1 MAEID
6 TLLQTLD
13 ECHKSLLRTPGASRR
28 TQHIERIKEIT
39 RAVCDDQARLPE
51 EGRVS
56 TRGGDHKFNAQILLA
71 RIISEYTRELIAKVD
86 AEGSFLYTNAS
97 HLETLGYRQF
107 HLMRTN
113 IIDLAADGHKAS
125 VKEHL
130 QRALTQGHAL
140 DTLCLRHSAGTICWI
155 ESSAMRMKVAGTYQ
169 LVLIGRDVTARKLAE
184 DALRASEARH
194 RAVLRAI
201 PDLLLQVNANGLI
214 LEQAATSRAET
225 AAGAE
230 RWIGRRIQDVVPT
243 VGPALLEQITT
254 TLETDRP
261 QVQEYRFCWPQIA
274 EADYEARAVV
284 SAPGEVLVMWRD
296 ITERKRAER
305 AEHESRERYRQMFE
319 ETGAVVLLVDQA
331 TRQIVD
337 ANPAAISFYGYA
349 RTVLTSMTLDQI
361 TVLARHRLD
370 RTLQWFVNGEHTFF
384 MYKHRVAAGTVFNV
398 EMHAS
403 PIEIH
408 GQRLLYCI
416 VQDVTDRI
424 REENARRMSEMHL
437 EIMAEHQPAIVWT
450 VDQDLVVSSISGSGM
465 QGTELSSTATV
476 GLSLRERFKARP
488 DHPILVGHNRALEGE
503 ASSYELVS
511 NQRRFRS
518 YVAPSRDSTG
528 TIIGCMGVSYDITE
542 RVQLEQAIQA
552 SEQKYRLLVE
562 QCRDAIIVVLPD
574 QEHITVNAAAVELL
588 GYTSDECARLCLS
601 DLLLATTLDPDARSA
616 HATTWHE
623 GRLRHKD
630 GHMIHVHV
638 SAWSIVDGSSLIMI
652 RPGAAGLVDPPW
664 NAS

>member
-1 MAEID
+1 MAELD

-28 TQHIERIKEIT
+28 TQHIERIKEII

-107 HLMRTN
+107 HLMRAN

-130 QRALTQGHAL
+130 QRALTHGHAL

-201 PDLLLQVNANGLI
+201 PDLLLQVNADGLI

-254 TLETDRP
+254 TLERTDRRSKNTASVGHRSLKRTTKP
-261 QVQEYRFCWPQIA
+261 VQWLARPAKCSLCGAISPSASGPNVQSMRAANGIDRCLRKQVQLSCSLIR
-274 EADYEARAVV
+274 
-284 SAPGEVLVMWRD
+284 
-296 ITERKRAER
+296 
-305 AEHESRERYRQMFE
+305 
-319 ETGAVVLLVDQA
+319 
-331 TRQIVD
+331 
-337 ANPAAISFYGYA
+337 
-349 RTVLTSMTLDQI
+349 
-361 TVLARHRLD
+361 RLD
-370 RTLQWFVNGEHTFF
+370 RSWTLT
-384 MYKHRVAAGTVFNV
+384 
-398 EMHAS
+398 
-403 PIEIH
+403 
-408 GQRLLYCI
+408 
-416 VQDVTDRI
+416 
-424 REENARRMSEMHL
+424 RR
-437 EIMAEHQPAIVWT
+437 
-450 VDQDLVVSSISGSGM
+450 
-465 QGTELSSTATV
+465 
-476 GLSLRERFKARP
+476 
-488 DHPILVGHNRALEGE
+488 
-503 ASSYELVS
+503 
-511 NQRRFRS
+511 
-518 YVAPSRDSTG
+518 
-528 TIIGCMGVSYDITE
+528 
-542 RVQLEQAIQA
+542 
-552 SEQKYRLLVE
+552 
-562 QCRDAIIVVLPD
+562 
-574 QEHITVNAAAVELL
+574 
-588 GYTSDECARLCLS
+588 
-601 DLLLATTLDPDARSA
+601 RSA
-616 HATTWHE
+616 STVMLAQCS
-623 GRLRHKD
+623 R
-630 GHMIHVHV
+630 
-638 SAWSIVDGSSLIMI
+638 A
-652 RPGAAGLVDPPW
+652 
-664 NAS
+664 